1 MKIEAF
7 ELERW
12 QSIWENQVELNIAES
27 GVEPLTL
34 RELLADSNTDP
45 ARILDARL
53 GYPQTN
59 GSQELRARI
68 AALYDGAKA
77 ENVLVTCGGAEANYV
92 ATWSLIERGD
102 EVVFMQPNYMQV
114 AGVAEAFGAKIKPWR
129 LREKL
134 NWAPDADE
142 LSKLVTKRT
151 KMIAVCNPSN
161 PTGAVL
167 SEEVMDAICKAAR
180 KAGAWILAD
189 EVYRGAEFNG
199 KTTPSFWGRYERVLC
214 TAGLSKAYGLPGLR
228 AGWVVAPA
236 KIAEKLWGYHDYTS
250 IAPTMLT
257 DRAAS
262 VALEPRQN
270 ARLLERTQRILREN
284 YPVVRDWLAKHEEI
298 FSHVAP
304 RAGAIAWIGFRKKR
318 DTARVAEELREKK
331 GVLLVPGEQFGMPGY
346 LRIGFGEN
354 AEKLRKALARF
365 DEWLKDEG
373 TCEFDA
379 GSVRAFSAQR
389 SAVRGRLTVRSAG
402 RKR

>member
-12 QSIWENQVELNIAES
+12 QSVWENQVELNIAES

-34 RELLADSNTDP
+34 RELLADSNAD
-45 ARILDARL
+45 AACILDARL

-59 GSQELRARI
+59 GSEELRGRI
-68 AALYDGAKA
+68 AALYGNATS

-114 AGVAEAFGAKIKPWR
+114 AGVVKAFGAEVKPWR

-134 NWAPDADE
+134 NWAPDANE
-142 LSKLVTKRT
+142 LAKLVTKRT

-167 SEEVMDAICKAAR
+167 SEDLMDAICRTAR
-180 KAGAWILAD
+180 KVGAWILAD
-189 EVYRGAEFNG
+189 EVYRGAEFDG
-199 KTTPSFWGRYERVLC
+199 KTTPSFWGRYDRVLC

-228 AGWVVAPA
+228 TGWLVAPA
-236 KIAEKLWGYHDYTS
+236 KIAAKLWGYHDYTS

-262 VALEPRQN
+262 VALEPQQN
-270 ARLLERTQRILREN
+270 ARLLERTRRILREN
-284 YPVVRDWLAKHEEI
+284 YPVIRDWLTKHRNI

-304 RAGAIAWIGFRKKR
+304 RAGAIAWVGFRKKR
-318 DTARVAEELREKK
+318 NTAKVSEELRSKK
-331 GVLLVPGEQFGMPGY
+331 GVLLVPGEQFGAPGY

-354 AEKLRKALARF
+354 AEKVRKALARF
-365 DEWLKDEG
+365 DEWLQEQ
-373 TCEFDA
+373 A
-379 GSVRAFSAQR
+379 
-389 SAVRGRLTVRSAG
+389 
-402 RKR
+402 

>member
-12 QSIWENQVELNIAES
+12 QSVWENQVELNIAES

-34 RELLADSNTDP
+34 RELLAGSNTDT
-45 ARILDARL
+45 ACILDARL

-59 GSQELRARI
+59 GSAELRDRI
-68 AALYDGAKA
+68 AALYHGAKA
-77 ENVLVTCGGAEANYV
+77 DNVLVTCGGAEANYV

-102 EVVFMQPNYMQV
+102 EIVFMQPNYLQV
-114 AGVAEAFGAKIKPWR
+114 AGVAKAFGAKVKPWH

-142 LSKLVTKRT
+142 LAKLVTSRT

-167 SEEVMDAICKAAR
+167 SEDAMDAICRAAR
-180 KAGAWILAD
+180 KVGAWILAD
-189 EVYRGAEFNG
+189 EVYRGAEFDGN
-199 KTTPSFWGRYERVLC
+199 TTPSFWGRYERVLC

-228 AGWVVAPA
+228 TGWLVAPA

-262 VALEPRQN
+262 VALEPCQN
-270 ARLLERTQRILREN
+270 ARLLERTRRILREN
-284 YPVVRDWLAKHEEI
+284 YPLIRDWLAKHRDI
-298 FSHVAP
+298 FSHVPP
-304 RAGAIAWIGFRKKR
+304 RAGAIAWVGFRKKR
-318 DTARVAEELREKK
+318 NTAKVAEELRSKE
-331 GVLLVPGEQFGMPGY
+331 GVLLVPGEQFGTSGY

-354 AEKLRKALARF
+354 ADKLRKALARF
-365 DEWLKDEG
+365 DEWLAQE
-373 TCEFDA
+373 
-379 GSVRAFSAQR
+379 QR
-389 SAVRGRLTVRSAG
+389 S
-402 RKR
+402 

>member
-12 QSIWENQVELNIAES
+12 QSVWENQVELNIAES

-34 RELLADSNTDP
+34 RELFEGNT
-45 ARILDARL
+45 AEVERILNARL

-59 GSQELRARI
+59 GSEELRGRI
-68 AALYDGAKA
+68 AARYGGAKA
-77 ENVLVTCGGAEANYV
+77 ENILVTCGGAEANYV

-102 EVVFMQPNYMQV
+102 EVVFMLPNYMQV
-114 AGVAEAFGAKIKPWR
+114 AGVAEAFGAKVKPWR

-142 LSKLVTKRT
+142 LAKLVTKRT

-167 SEEVMDAICKAAR
+167 SEETMNAICKAA
-180 KAGAWILAD
+180 KTVGAWILAD

-199 KTTPSFWGRYERVLC
+199 NTTPSFWGLYDRVLC

-228 AGWVVAPA
+228 TGWLVAPP

-262 VALEPRQN
+262 FALESQQN
-270 ARLLERTQRILREN
+270 ARLLNRTRRILREN
-284 YPVVRDWLAKHEEI
+284 YPLISEWLAKHEEL
-298 FSHVAP
+298 FSHVPP

-318 DTARVAEELREKK
+318 NTAKVAEELRSKK
-331 GVLLVPGEQFGMPGY
+331 GVLLVPG
-346 LRIGFGEN
+346 
-354 AEKLRKALARF
+354 
-365 DEWLKDEG
+365 
-373 TCEFDA
+373 
-379 GSVRAFSAQR
+379 
-389 SAVRGRLTVRSAG
+389 
-402 RKR
+402 

>member
-7 ELERW
+7 QLERW
-12 QSIWENQVELNIAES
+12 QSVWENQVELNIAES

-34 RELLADSNTDP
+34 RELFEGNT
-45 ARILDARL
+45 AEVERILNARL

-59 GSQELRARI
+59 GSEELRGRI
-68 AALYDGAKA
+68 AALYGGAKA
-77 ENVLVTCGGAEANYV
+77 ENILVTCGGAEANYV

-114 AGVAEAFGAKIKPWR
+114 AGVAEAFGAKVKPWR

-142 LSKLVTKRT
+142 LTKLVTKRT

-167 SEEVMDAICKAAR
+167 SEETMNAICKAA
-180 KAGAWILAD
+180 KKVGAWILAD

-199 KTTPSFWGRYERVLC
+199 NTTPSFWGLYDRVLC

-228 AGWVVAPA
+228 TGWLVAPP

-262 VALEPRQN
+262 FALESQQN
-270 ARLLERTQRILREN
+270 ARLLNRTRRILREN
-284 YPVVRDWLAKHEEI
+284 YPLISEWLAKHEEA
-298 FSHVAP
+298 FSHVPP

-318 DTARVAEELREKK
+318 NTAKVAEELRAKK
-331 GVLLVPGEQFGMPGY
+331 GVLLVPGEQFGTPGY
-346 LRIGFGEN
+346 LRIGFGEG
-354 AEKLRKALARF
+354 AEKLRKALARV
-365 DEWLKDEG
+365 DEWL
-373 TCEFDA
+373 A
-379 GSVRAFSAQR
+379 G
-389 SAVRGRLTVRSAG
+389 G
-402 RKR
+402 K